1 MRKFVFTSGVIAL
14 CSFVMS
20 VVFKVL
26 SLMGAQILLLVSAI
40 STCLFIGSFAIYK
53 FKPNEKTSISKW
65 IDIDIFKF

>member
-26 SLMGAQILLLVSAI
+26 SLMGAPTLLFI
-40 STCLFIGSFAIYK
+40 SGVFTCLFIASFAIYK
-53 FKPNEKTSISKW
+53 FKPNKKTSISK
-65 IDIDIFKF
+65 

>member
-26 SLMGAQILLLVSAI
+26 SLMGAQILLLLSGI
-40 STCLFIGSFAIYK
+40 STCFFIVSFAIYK
-53 FKPNEKTSISKW
+53 FKPNEKTSISK
-65 IDIDIFKF
+65 